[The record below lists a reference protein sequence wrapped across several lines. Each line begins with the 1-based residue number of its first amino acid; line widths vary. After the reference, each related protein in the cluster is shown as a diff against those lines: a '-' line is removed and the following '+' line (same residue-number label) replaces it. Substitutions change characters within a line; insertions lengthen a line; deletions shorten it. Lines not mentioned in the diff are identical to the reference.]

1 MTAISQQVLV
11 EAVRCVERM
20 SLKERE
26 RLADEIYLRQPHL
39 LASVL
44 VLHQFG
50 IALAQ
55 MEVVINLLLVCHE
68 AMKRSGQVWPLIT
81 EDDQD
86 LCMTRLLARMQ
97 FTEGLT
103 EQQQAQVTADA
114 VADHPE
120 QQLQAY
126 AYGTLQDKGWI
137 RIESEAHKMLVL
149 CALNLVECVAYAVP
163 ERAFTSATPM
173 NA

>member
-1 MTAISQQVLV
+1 MTVISQPVLV
-11 EAVRCVERM
+11 EAVRCVEHM
-20 SLKERE
+20 SVKARE

-50 IALAQ
+50 VPLAQ
-55 MEVVINLLLVCHE
+55 MEVVIHLLLVCHE
-68 AMKRSGQVWPLIT
+68 AMKRSGKTWPLIT
-81 EDDQD
+81 EEDQD

-120 QQLQAY
+120 QQLLAY
-126 AYGTLQDKGWI
+126 AWGTLQDKGWL
-137 RIESEAHKMLVL
+137 RIESQAHKMLVL
-149 CALNLVECVAYAVP
+149 CALNLVECVAYTAP
-163 ERAFTSATPM
+163 KAPSRRPRR
-173 NA
+173 

>member
-11 EAVRCVERM
+11 EAVRYVDHM
-20 SLKERE
+20 SFKERE
-26 RLADEIYLRQPHL
+26 RLADEIYLKQPHL

-55 MEVVINLLLVCHE
+55 MEVVINLLMVCYE
-68 AMKRSGQVWPLIT
+68 VMKHSGKTWPLIT

-120 QQLQAY
+120 QQLLAY
-126 AYGTLQDKGWI
+126 AYGTLQDKGWL

-149 CALNLVECVAYAVP
+149 CALNLVECVAYTAP
-163 ERAFTSATPM
+163 KRSSRRPRR
-173 NA
+173 

>member
-1 MTAISQQVLV
+1 MTVISQQVLV

-20 SLKERE
+20 PFKERE

-55 MEVVINLLLVCHE
+55 MEVVINLLMVCHE
-68 AMKRSGQVWPLIT
+68 AMKRSGKTWPQIT

-86 LCMTRLLARMQ
+86 LCMARLLARMQ
-97 FTEGLT
+97 FSAGLT
-103 EQQQAQVTADA
+103 EQQQAQATADA

-120 QQLQAY
+120 QQLLAY
-126 AYGTLQDKGWI
+126 AYGTLKEQGWL

-149 CALNLVECVAYAVP
+149 CALNLVECVAYTAQKAP
-163 ERAFTSATPM
+163 SRRPRR
-173 NA
+173 